1 MSEGTVVDI
10 DVWSDFSCVWCWFS
24 QHRLGQ
30 ALDESASD
38 FRITV
43 HSFQID
49 PNGPTRSVPSLD
61 NLAQKMGVTRDAALA
76 LEEEMAQRA
85 RSEGMTYRPR
95 RFHTNGFDAHRVVHL
110 AREFGVA
117 EELFDD
123 LQAALWAQGEDIY
136 SHRFLTRAAGARG
149 IPRDRVAQALR
160 DDTYAELVRAD
171 ITEAHSRGIT
181 AVPFVLIN
189 GRLAVPGA
197 ASVEGYR
204 SALEKVGA

>member
-1 MSEGTVVDI
+1 MSEASVVDI

-30 ALDESASD
+30 ALDASTSD

-49 PNGPTRSVPSLD
+49 PDGPTRSVPSVD
-61 NLAQKMGVTRDAALA
+61 NLAQKTGVTRDAALA
-76 LEEEMAQRA
+76 LEEDMAQRA
-85 RSEGMTYRPR
+85 HSEGLAYRPQ

-123 LQAALWAQGEDIY
+123 LQAALWARGEDIY
-136 SHRFLTRAAGARG
+136 AHPFLTWAAVARG

-160 DDTYAELVRAD
+160 DHTYAELVRAD
-171 ITEAHSRGIT
+171 IAEARARGIT
-181 AVPFVLIN
+181 AVPFVLVD
-189 GRLAVPGA
+189 RKVAVPGA
-197 ASVEGYR
+197 ASVAGYR
-204 SALEKVGA
+204 AALERVGA